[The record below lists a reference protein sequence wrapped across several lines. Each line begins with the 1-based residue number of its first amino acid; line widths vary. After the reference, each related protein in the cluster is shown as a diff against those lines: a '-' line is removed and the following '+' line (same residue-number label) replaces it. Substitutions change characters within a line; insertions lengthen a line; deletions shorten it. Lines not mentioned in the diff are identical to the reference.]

1 MGILAR
7 LFPGQDVRAA
17 RQYITQLEGELS
29 SASSVLGPALG
40 LDVIKNKLRNYIMEH
55 PENLRAAKQKNPSYS
70 IEVLTQILARNMAWE
85 ELASGRHMMVG
96 TTAPL
101 MVGTTAPLMTGQG
114 LIALHDHLA
123 DLLEKAGVQ
132 SSKEAGAE
140 LRGMIKARFG

>member
-101 MVGTTAPLMTGQG
+101 MTGQG

>member
-1 MGILAR
+1 
-7 LFPGQDVRAA
+7 
-17 RQYITQLEGELS
+17 
-29 SASSVLGPALG
+29 
-40 LDVIKNKLRNYIMEH
+40 
-55 PENLRAAKQKNPSYS
+55 
-70 IEVLTQILARNMAWE
+70 
-85 ELASGRHMMVG
+85 
-96 TTAPL
+96 